1 MRGHQWRTGRAQL
14 ATDGDTRGPA
24 VLSRLVDRTLVAALG
39 RRARVAL
46 CAFGAYQA
54 GGHDVVQTG

>member
-1 MRGHQWRTGRAQL
+1 MGDLVIRCTGLLSPPAMAARGHQWRTGRAQL

-39 RRARVAL
+39 RRARV
-46 CAFGAYQA
+46 
-54 GGHDVVQTG
+54 